1 MTFAQ
6 WMKRLFMISAIRKL
20 DNEQAS
26 LAGNNEEGFVP
37 GIIPAFYRIGG
48 LYKDPN
54 WNGACVFTPWAYYQY
69 YGDEAV
75 LRQAFPV
82 IERYLA
88 IWIARRQMVSWKIM
102 RRWANGVSMGAYTK
116 CAGRYLCILQNA
128 RDYKADL

>member
-1 MTFAQ
+1 MDEKDIHDICDSQ
-6 WMKRLFMISAIRKL
+6 L

-37 GIIPAFYRIGG
+37 GIIPAFYRIEG

-88 IWIARRQMVSWKIM
+88 IWIARQQMVSWKIM
-102 RRWANGVSMGAYTK
+102 RRWANGASMGSIHQMCWSLLVHITE
-116 CAGRYLCILQNA
+116 CS
-128 RDYKADL
+128 

>member
-1 MTFAQ
+1 M
-6 WMKRLFMISAIRKL
+6 
-20 DNEQAS
+20 
-26 LAGNNEEGFVP
+26 P
-37 GIIPAFYRIGG
+37 GIIPAFYRIEG

-82 IERYLA
+82 IERLPSLSGSPDDKWCLGKLCA
-88 IWIARRQMVSWKIM
+88 DGRMGRVW
-102 RRWANGVSMGAYTK
+102 GAYTK

>member
-1 MTFAQ
+1 
-6 WMKRLFMISAIRKL
+6 MKKIIHDICDSQL

-37 GIIPAFYRIGG
+37 GIIPAFYRIEE

-88 IWIARRQMVSWKIM
+88 YLDRQTT
-102 RRWANGVSMGAYTK
+102 NGVLEKLCADGRIGASMESIHQMCWSLLVHITE
-116 CAGRYLCILQNA
+116 CS
-128 RDYKADL
+128 